1 MPRLRSKSELAAL
14 SESTAINFGI
24 IEYRDHLYLPVD
36 YLTGQLQPS
45 DPTRTIW
52 RRMQAKDFRRFS
64 NETLDILFSTESE
77 FSSFL
82 FMTQQLADK
91 DPSTDRLLLLT
102 KDGVKT
108 LDDHG
113 NLVPSTG
120 LFSPYYVNSF
130 YDEDVDEKPLWDML
144 VDWVDGP
151 EQATAILRHLSVGL
165 QPGWTASKYLLF
177 IGSGLNG
184 KSTLL
189 RMIEK
194 IIGEDNVSGV
204 HRQEMSAK
212 RPTVTALNGA
222 LMNII
227 LDGPKEF
234 IKDSSSEKTLVA
246 GERLDLEM
254 KYSNVPVSV
263 LSNAL
268 FLEGLNDEPKTSDKS
283 PALQRRLVRF
293 YFPNTYKKNISLEE
307 ELLSPK
313 GLSALMKLILQ
324 NWVHRSQAGEMLAN
338 TEKSEQLQLEHQWS
352 TSPFMQFMEHMAG
365 SDPEELRVLVGPGAL
380 VDRLVHAFR
389 SWSDSVGLKPT
400 EESYTRKTLDE
411 YFVTTRKTVRLQG
424 KPSTRR
430 VITELRPTTEALL
443 AILLKE
449 EDVVRGE

>member
-24 IEYRDHLYLPVD
+24 VEYRDHLYLPVD

-108 LDDHG
+108 LDDYG

-120 LFSPYYVNSF
+120 QFSPYYVESF
-130 YDEDVDEKPLWDML
+130 YDEEVDEKPFWGML

-165 QPGWTASKYLLF
+165 QPSWTASKYLLF
-177 IGSGLNG
+177 IGGGLNG

-189 RMIEK
+189 RMVEK
-194 IIGEDNVSGV
+194 IIGQDNVSGV

-212 RPTVTALNGA
+212 RPTVTQLNGS

-254 KYSNVPVSV
+254 KYSNVPISV
-263 LSNAL
+263 MSNAL

-293 YFPNTYKKNISLEE
+293 YFPNTYKKDIPLEE
-307 ELLSPK
+307 RLLSPQ
-313 GLSALMKLILQ
+313 GLSALLKLILQ
-324 NWVHRSQAGEMLAN
+324 NWVHRSEAGELLAN
-338 TEKSEQLQLEHQWS
+338 TEKSQQLQLEHQWS

-365 SDPEELRVLVGPGAL
+365 TDPEALMTLIAPNAL
-380 VDRLVHAFR
+380 VDKLVHVFR
-389 SWSDSVGLKPT
+389 GWSDGVGLKQT
-400 EESYTRKTLDE
+400 EESYTRKTLE
-411 YFVTTRKTVRLQG
+411 EHFVTTRKTVRLQG

-430 VITELRPTTEALL
+430 VISEWRPTTEALL
-443 AILLKE
+443 DILLKE
-449 EDVVRGE
+449 DDVVRGE

>member
-293 YFPNTYKKNISLEE
+293 YFPNTYKKNISLED

>member
-1 MPRLRSKSELAAL
+1 MPRLRSKPELAAL

>member
-1 MPRLRSKSELAAL
+1 MPRLRSKPELAAL

-389 SWSDSVGLKPT
+389 SWSDGVGLKPT

>member
-1 MPRLRSKSELAAL
+1 
-14 SESTAINFGI
+14 
-24 IEYRDHLYLPVD
+24 
-36 YLTGQLQPS
+36 
-45 DPTRTIW
+45 
-52 RRMQAKDFRRFS
+52 
-64 NETLDILFSTESE
+64 
-77 FSSFL
+77 
-82 FMTQQLADK
+82 
-91 DPSTDRLLLLT
+91 
-102 KDGVKT
+102 
-108 LDDHG
+108 
-113 NLVPSTG
+113 
-120 LFSPYYVNSF
+120 
-130 YDEDVDEKPLWDML
+130 
-144 VDWVDGP
+144 
-151 EQATAILRHLSVGL
+151 
-165 QPGWTASKYLLF
+165 
-177 IGSGLNG
+177 
-184 KSTLL
+184 
-189 RMIEK
+189 
-194 IIGEDNVSGV
+194 
-204 HRQEMSAK
+204 
-212 RPTVTALNGA
+212 
-222 LMNII
+222 MNII

>member
-1 MPRLRSKSELAAL
+1 MPRLLSKPELASL

-36 YLTGQLQPS
+36 YLTGQSQPS

-52 RRMQAKDFRRFS
+52 RRMQAKDFRRFA
-64 NETLDILFSTESE
+64 NETLDILFANEGE
-77 FSSFL
+77 YSSFL
-82 FMTQQLADK
+82 YMTQQLADK
-91 DPSTDRLLLLT
+91 EEPTERLLIMT
-102 KDGVKT
+102 ADGVKT
-108 LDDHG
+108 LDDYG
-113 NLVPSTG
+113 KLVPSTG
-120 LFSPYYVNSF
+120 RFSPYYVNLF
-130 YDEDVDEKPLWDML
+130 YDDSVDEKPFWDMI
-144 VDWVDGP
+144 VGWVDGE
-151 EQATAILRHLSVGL
+151 EQARAVLRHLSVGL
-165 QPGWTASKYLLF
+165 QPNWTASKYLLF

-194 IIGEDNVSGV
+194 IIGQDNVSGV

-212 RPTVTALNGA
+212 RPTVTQLNGS

-227 LDGPKEF
+227 LDGPKDF

-263 LSNAL
+263 MSNAL

-293 YFPNTYKKNISLEE
+293 YFPNTYKKDIPLEDR
-307 ELLSPK
+307 LLSPQ
-313 GLSALMKLILQ
+313 GLSALLKLILQ
-324 NWVHRSQAGEMLAN
+324 NWVHKSEASELLAN
-338 TEKSEQLQLEHQWS
+338 TEKSQQLQLEHQWS
-352 TSPFMQFMEHMAG
+352 TSPFMQFMEHMA
-365 SDPEELRVLVGPGAL
+365 SVDVEELKALVCPGAL

-389 SWSDSVGLKPT
+389 SWSDSVGLKQT
-400 EESYTRKTLDE
+400 EEGYTRKTLEE
-411 YFVTTRKTVRLQG
+411 YFITTRKTVRLNG

-430 VITELRPTTEALL
+430 VITEARPTTLALL